1 MGTVGM
7 GVRMTAMKVIVRTL
21 EILPSELDLGTVETI
36 YIQVDQYQEWL
47 FFRIKEEGSSFML

>member
-1 MGTVGM
+1 M

-36 YIQVDQYQEWL
+36 YIQVDQCQEWL